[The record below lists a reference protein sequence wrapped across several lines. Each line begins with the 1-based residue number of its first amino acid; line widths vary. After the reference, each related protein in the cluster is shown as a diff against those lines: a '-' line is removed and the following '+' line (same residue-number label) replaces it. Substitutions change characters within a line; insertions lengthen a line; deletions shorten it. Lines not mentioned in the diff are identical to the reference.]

1 MVSLCGQGS
10 ENYLVE
16 SVLSYYLHMSSV
28 GHSDCQACVAQP
40 AETTCCPDKN
50 FTILLFVSFFF
61 FSPFEPRA
69 LSMLVQKAA
78 FGMFIVRSF
87 IHMDEVLI
95 CGSYSKSII

>member
-61 FSPFEPRA
+61 FPPLNPGPCPC
-69 LSMLVQKAA
+69 LSKRLLLECLLLDHLFTWMK
-78 FGMFIVRSF
+78 
-87 IHMDEVLI
+87 
-95 CGSYSKSII
+95 C